1 MPPWESP
8 VSALSHPGYG
18 REDSSPAGGQL
29 VSPPSSL
36 RAHRVVTCCDTS
48 WCHIQLRG
56 ARQVSPV
63 TVKLL
68 KLLRR
73 SSRSVMTR
81 RESHSLTASQASVNG
96 RQGGGSAACGLGVG
110 RARASCVPQL
120 KLGLGLGCGQPVT
133 IIRQWRGG
141 GNGQHPLHSR
151 TWGVPSTRCSSS
163 PPDEER
169 LMGRM
174 AGVPEQPT

>member
-1 MPPWESP
+1 M
-8 VSALSHPGYG
+8 SALSHPGYG

-36 RAHRVVTCCDTS
+36 RTHRVVTCCDTA

-68 KLLRR
+68 KLLRH

-81 RESHSLTASQASVNG
+81 RESRSLTASQASVNG
-96 RQGGGSAACGLGVG
+96 RQGGGSPSLRAGRWACQGLVRAAAQAGAGAGLRSACDHHPSVAGWG
-110 RARASCVPQL
+110 KRPTPL
-120 KLGLGLGCGQPVT
+120 TFENLGE
-133 IIRQWRGG
+133 
-141 GNGQHPLHSR
+141 
-151 TWGVPSTRCSSS
+151 PSTRCSSS